1 MVKASVPCMN
11 SGDKETSYG
20 TCSLP
25 QEIVLPKARPI
36 LEDTIKDMFSNV
48 SSTDCIK
55 VADLGCSSGPN
66 TFMAI
71 SIVVDTFHEMC
82 QQAQLKT
89 SPEFQ
94 VFLNDLP
101 ENDFNNVFRSVASF
115 TDRIK
120 KGKGDKFGLCF
131 VTGVPG
137 SFYGRLFPNRSL
149 HLVHSSYSVNWLSKA
164 CISFHVPD
172 GIGNNKGSV
181 YMAESSPP
189 NVFKAHSRQFK
200 EDFSTFLKLRSQEM
214 IPGGRMVLTFN
225 GRSNLYPSKQDDDWK
240 LQLAKSLYDL
250 VVKGIVK
257 EADADSFNI
266 PMYAPYKGELCEI
279 IQKEDSFDLDKLEV
293 VQINWGPRD
302 VLTNEDFEFDKY
314 QRGQKT
320 ANSVRAITEPMLA
333 SHFGEDILDKLFTG
347 LAKYEAERLGY
358 KLTSIVVSMKKK

>member
-1 MVKASVPCMN
+1 MAAASVPCMN

-20 TCSLP
+20 SWSLP
-25 QEIVLPKARPI
+25 QEMVLSKARPI

-71 SIVVDTFHEMC
+71 SIVVDAFHEMC
-82 QQAQLKT
+82 QQAQLKS
-89 SPEFQ
+89 SPEIQ
-94 VFLNDLP
+94 AFLNDLP
-101 ENDFNNVFRSVASF
+101 ENDFNSVFRSVASF

-120 KGKGDKFGLCF
+120 KEKGDKFGPCF

-149 HLVHSSYSVNWLSKA
+149 HLVHSSYSVHWLSK
-164 CISFHVPD
+164 VPD
-172 GIGNNKGSV
+172 GIGNNKGYV

-189 NVFKAHSRQFK
+189 NVFKAYSRQFK

-225 GRSNLYPSKQDDDWK
+225 GRSNLYPSKEDDDWK

-250 VVKGIVK
+250 VAEGIVK

-266 PMYAPYKGELCEI
+266 PLYAPYKGELCEI
-279 IQKEDSFDLDKLEV
+279 IQKEGSFDLDKLEV

-302 VLTNEDFEFDKY
+302 VLTNEDFELDKY
-314 QRGQKT
+314 QWGQKT

-333 SHFGEDILDKLFTG
+333 RHFGEDILDKLFRG
-347 LAKYEAERLGY
+347 LAKYEAEHPGY